1 MPQGLRPCSL
11 LTPPRAHTNLR
22 EASVS
27 EATVATY
34 VEGLDRFKLFI
45 AAWGVR
51 GSFSELLEAPEAF
64 ESTLVFFVQWLY
76 DNGHP
81 RSHAT
86 ALLSALVFFHP
97 RLASTAQLARS
108 HRQLKGW
115 VKLFPTKHKIPMP
128 KSISRLFATRF
139 AQMGRLDCAICLLTG
154 FDNYLRPGE
163 SVGSRV
169 EDIVYPTAAARSE
182 AFRHGIWTLPRTKTG
197 DNQSVTMRHD
207 AGAILLP
214 MLTEGKPK
222 RAYLFPDLEGQ
233 YHRWYHLLA
242 QVAAYFGLQN
252 FKWTP
257 HTPRLGGSTEDF
269 LRLHPILDI
278 LRRGRWASVKSLTSY
293 VQQLR
298 AVSPCAEPVAPGT
311 GAHTRPAYGHVG
323 RDVCALPPVL
333 PAPSSTSTLRV
344 VGPPFGSASA
354 PSSRPL
360 IRRRS
365 GSGAAASPLTPRI
378 VTFVLLDF
386 VLRCGMEVVRR

>member
-1 MPQGLRPCSL
+1 MSGSKFVPGDGTAAERFAALFPL
-11 LTPPRAHTNLR
+11 YPPRAHTDLR
-22 EASVS
+22 QASVT

-34 VEGLDRFKLFI
+34 IESLNRFKFFI
-45 AAWGVR
+45 AAWGIH
-51 GSFSELLEAPEAF
+51 GSFGELLEAPEAF

-86 ALLSALVFFHP
+86 ALLSALAFFHP
-97 RLASTAQLARS
+97 RLASTAQLASS
-108 HRQLKGW
+108 HRQVKGW
-115 VKLFPTKHKIPMP
+115 LQLFPTKHKIPMP

-163 SVGSRV
+163 SVGARV

-182 AFRHGIWTLPRTKTG
+182 AFRHGVWALPRTKTG
-197 DNQSVTMRHD
+197 ENQSVTLRHD

-222 RAYLFPDLEGQ
+222 RAYLFPALEGQ

-242 QVAAYFGLQN
+242 QVAAYFGLQH

-269 LRLHPILDI
+269 LRLLPILDI

-293 VQQLR
+293 VQQGQSLLAQNQLPQDLGPTLGRLMAMPEEAFARFLLSCRPPPPPLR
-298 AVSPCAEPVAPGT
+298 FASSANPT
-311 GAHTRPAYGHVG
+311 G
-323 RDVCALPPVL
+323 LPPRPPRAHSLVG
-333 PAPSSTSTLRV
+333 ARGRVQQLR
-344 VGPPFGSASA
+344 
-354 PSSRPL
+354 R
-360 IRRRS
+360 
-365 GSGAAASPLTPRI
+365 
-378 VTFVLLDF
+378 
-386 VLRCGMEVVRR
+386 